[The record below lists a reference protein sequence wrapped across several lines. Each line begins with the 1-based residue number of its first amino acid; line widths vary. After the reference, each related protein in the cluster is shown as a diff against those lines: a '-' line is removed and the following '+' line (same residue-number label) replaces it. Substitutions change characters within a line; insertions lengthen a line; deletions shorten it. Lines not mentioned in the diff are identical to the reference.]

1 MIIHEQVEFHLS
13 LLLLPNTGLD
23 SRDRVS
29 KVPELCVLRTGLDSR
44 DRVSKVPE
52 LCVLRTG
59 LDSRDRVSKVD
70 PLCLYKHFI
79 EIQVQNFK

>member
-29 KVPELCVLRTGLDSR
+29 KVPELCVLPTWTIYFL
-44 DRVSKVPE
+44 KYN
-52 LCVLRTG
+52 
-59 LDSRDRVSKVD
+59 KQQQ
-70 PLCLYKHFI
+70 K
-79 EIQVQNFK
+79 